1 MNDEDPVESLL
12 NVLNSFRSKILTIR
26 EMCENSSKFNEQE
39 ANSLLNEGIFDLIKI
54 KNLNEIVQINCEN
67 KKDECNEM
75 QDIVG
80 KEILNEK
87 KYQYHLDLIENDIY
101 TNQQLPKLPESY
113 KENDYEEILNEIE
126 YEITNSIDELNFE
139 KLTNFIEYYKEVQ
152 KEKIYN
158 QKVINIL
165 NDLDINKIIENI
177 INEEKIYFE
186 LNKDDKINLLF
197 LNIMSKYTEFSNLF
211 QKNEEET
218 KMFNDINSF
227 INHIPY
233 CNINIFDINDDYF
246 REY

>member
-87 KYQYHLDLIENDIY
+87 KYEYHLDLIENDIY
-101 TNQQLPKLPESY
+101 TNQQLPKLPESN
-113 KENDYEEILNEIE
+113 KVLSEENKNNKIKIEMESFNNILLGRKRL
-126 YEITNSIDELNFE
+126 D
-139 KLTNFIEYYKEVQ
+139 KQ
-152 KEKIYN
+152 
-158 QKVINIL
+158 L
-165 NDLDINKIIENI
+165 NDLKEEKKKNEIKFKNKLNNMKDFPKYIEIIEK
-177 INEEKIYFE
+177 EAVKAKK
-186 LNKDDKINLLF
+186 L
-197 LNIMSKYTEFSNLF
+197 
-211 QKNEEET
+211 
-218 KMFNDINSF
+218 
-227 INHIPY
+227 
-233 CNINIFDINDDYF
+233 INDTKV
-246 REY
+246 

>member
-101 TNQQLPKLPESY
+101 TNQQLPKLPESN
-113 KENDYEEILNEIE
+113 KVLSEENKNNKIKIEMESFYNILLGRKRL
-126 YEITNSIDELNFE
+126 D
-139 KLTNFIEYYKEVQ
+139 KQ
-152 KEKIYN
+152 
-158 QKVINIL
+158 L
-165 NDLDINKIIENI
+165 NDLKEEKKKNEIKFKNKLNNMKDFPKYIEIIEK
-177 INEEKIYFE
+177 EAVKAKK
-186 LNKDDKINLLF
+186 L
-197 LNIMSKYTEFSNLF
+197 
-211 QKNEEET
+211 
-218 KMFNDINSF
+218 
-227 INHIPY
+227 
-233 CNINIFDINDDYF
+233 INDTKV
-246 REY
+246 

>member
-87 KYQYHLDLIENDIY
+87 KYEYHLDLIENDIY
-101 TNQQLPKLPESY
+101 TKQQLPKVPESN
-113 KENDYEEILNEIE
+113 KVLSEENKNNKIKIEMESFNNILLGRKRL
-126 YEITNSIDELNFE
+126 D
-139 KLTNFIEYYKEVQ
+139 KQ
-152 KEKIYN
+152 
-158 QKVINIL
+158 L
-165 NDLDINKIIENI
+165 NDLKEEKKKNEIKFKNKLNNMKDFPKYIEIIEK
-177 INEEKIYFE
+177 EAVKAKK
-186 LNKDDKINLLF
+186 L
-197 LNIMSKYTEFSNLF
+197 
-211 QKNEEET
+211 
-218 KMFNDINSF
+218 
-227 INHIPY
+227 
-233 CNINIFDINDDYF
+233 INDTKV
-246 REY
+246 

>member
-101 TNQQLPKLPESY
+101 TNQQLPKLPESN
-113 KENDYEEILNEIE
+113 KVLSEESKNNKIKMEMESFNNILLGRKRL
-126 YEITNSIDELNFE
+126 D
-139 KLTNFIEYYKEVQ
+139 KQ
-152 KEKIYN
+152 
-158 QKVINIL
+158 L
-165 NDLDINKIIENI
+165 NDLKEEKKKNEIKFKNKLNNMKDFPKYIEIIEK
-177 INEEKIYFE
+177 EAVKAKK
-186 LNKDDKINLLF
+186 L
-197 LNIMSKYTEFSNLF
+197 
-211 QKNEEET
+211 
-218 KMFNDINSF
+218 
-227 INHIPY
+227 
-233 CNINIFDINDDYF
+233 INDTKV
-246 REY
+246 

>member
-101 TNQQLPKLPESY
+101 TNQQLPKLPESN
-113 KENDYEEILNEIE
+113 KVLSEENKNNKIKIEMESFNNILLGRKRL
-126 YEITNSIDELNFE
+126 D
-139 KLTNFIEYYKEVQ
+139 KQ
-152 KEKIYN
+152 
-158 QKVINIL
+158 L
-165 NDLDINKIIENI
+165 NDLKEEKKKNEIKFKNKLNNMKDFPKYIEIIEK
-177 INEEKIYFE
+177 EAVKAKK
-186 LNKDDKINLLF
+186 L
-197 LNIMSKYTEFSNLF
+197 
-211 QKNEEET
+211 
-218 KMFNDINSF
+218 
-227 INHIPY
+227 
-233 CNINIFDINDDYF
+233 INDTKV
-246 REY
+246 

>member
-101 TNQQLPKLPESY
+101 TNQQLPKLPESN
-113 KENDYEEILNEIE
+113 KVLSEESKNNKIKIEMESFNNILLGRKRL
-126 YEITNSIDELNFE
+126 D
-139 KLTNFIEYYKEVQ
+139 KQ
-152 KEKIYN
+152 
-158 QKVINIL
+158 L
-165 NDLDINKIIENI
+165 NDLKEEKKKNEIKFKNKLNNMKDFPKYIEIIEK
-177 INEEKIYFE
+177 EAVKAKK
-186 LNKDDKINLLF
+186 L
-197 LNIMSKYTEFSNLF
+197 
-211 QKNEEET
+211 
-218 KMFNDINSF
+218 
-227 INHIPY
+227 
-233 CNINIFDINDDYF
+233 INDTKV
-246 REY
+246 